1 MRKWNL
7 ILAVILIKYG
17 IFNLTN
23 YRARKQIIPLSMSSR
38 AFVRWNIVMI
48 VASIVVLLNE
58 ILQAILRGMP
68 R

>member
-1 MRKWNL
+1 MGKWNL